1 MTQRKEIRTVLKIVH
16 ILGQDLTGEYGTLEE
31 VSFVSMKFRFE
42 YGHVFPYYANIPK
55 MLASLNYASRG
66 SIANYFSKCCAFVNL
81 LAVAP
86 VGTPE
91 HGELLKLESRVESMI
106 KSGAILPPYTNAYI
120 PASVH
125 FKRYYGNQFQP
136 LVPELQSDLLT
147 TIGPIHIMV
156 ECFDDFCDV
165 ADIISVSPPS
175 YFCLWFVGSLS
186 PCSAS
191 RPEYQNDFSES
202 ISFHPDLTPTAP
214 AFQWFNCSYWDWY
227 NRHKNNSGVRL
238 TLAENKRKFNY
249 DFDAYPPND
258 SSDLVYFSNKFFS
271 TFIAFHYR

>member
-156 ECFDDFCDV
+156 ECFDDF
-165 ADIISVSPPS
+165 
-175 YFCLWFVGSLS
+175 
-186 PCSAS
+186 
-191 RPEYQNDFSES
+191 
-202 ISFHPDLTPTAP
+202 
-214 AFQWFNCSYWDWY
+214 
-227 NRHKNNSGVRL
+227 
-238 TLAENKRKFNY
+238 
-249 DFDAYPPND
+249 
-258 SSDLVYFSNKFFS
+258 
-271 TFIAFHYR
+271 